1 MLEGLADA
9 RKAAGLSR
17 DEVAAR
23 LGVHYNTL
31 KNWELGATEPKGTV
45 IAALA
50 EMYGCTVEA
59 LMGLDGGC
67 PETEGDAA

>member
-1 MLEGLADA
+1 MLEGLSKA
-9 RKAAGLSR
+9 RKDAGLTR
-17 DEVAAR
+17 AEVCTR

-59 LMGLDGGC
+59 LMGLDGGGS
-67 PETEGDAA
+67 ETEGDAA